1 MQVYRPGQGT
11 PCRDEDAAVVAPCE
25 QVMIGE
31 ELDLGHRCHFRL
43 QCLHLVPL
51 YTERWFMN
59 HCPVQV
65 IRVMLRGIQLRAP
78 ILHT

>member
-1 MQVYRPGQGT
+1 MQVDGPREGT
-11 PCRDEDAAVVAPCE
+11 SSRHKDAAVVAPCE

-31 ELDLGHRCHFRL
+31 ELDLGHCCHFRL
-43 QCLHLVPL
+43 QGLDLLSL
-51 YTERWFMN
+51 YTKRWFMN

-65 IRVMLRGIQLRAP
+65 IRVMLSGIQLRAP

>member
-1 MQVYRPGQGT
+1 MQVDGPREGT
-11 PCRDEDAAVVAPCE
+11 SSRHKDAAVVAPCE

-31 ELDLGHRCHFRL
+31 ELDLWHCCHFRL
-43 QCLHLVPL
+43 QGLDLLPL
-51 YTERWFMN
+51 YTKRWFMN

>member
-25 QVMIGE
+25 QMVVGE
-31 ELDLGHRCHFRL
+31 ELYLGHCCHFRL
-43 QCLHLVPL
+43 QRLHLAAL
-51 YTERWFMN
+51 YTKRWFRN
-59 HCPVQV
+59 HCPVHV
-65 IRVMLRGIQLRAP
+65 TRVMLRGIQLREL